1 MNERFNK
8 FEEWLNAVENY
19 QFPSWEQLPDIDLYS
34 DQVLSFLEQKLQLFS
49 DPDEP
54 LISGY
59 MINNY
64 VKLHLLSAPI
74 KKKYTREH
82 LTSLFIICLLKKVIS
97 LKDIDYLLKQDGK
110 MNATKEAMYQYFTTI
125 HDEVMKYVLM
135 QVQNI
140 LDVMKHEV
148 DAEVKGD
155 YELIN
160 LAMKMAIQSEVFKTM
175 SHKILSLFETES
187 DLAIKSAKKEKKKT
201 KKNAKKSKKKFKKE
215 IKKLKKQIK

>member
-8 FEEWLNAVENY
+8 FEEWLKAVGDY
-19 QFPSWEQLPDIDLYS
+19 KFPTWDQLPDIELYS

-49 DPDEP
+49 DQEDP

-64 VKLHLLSAPI
+64 VKLHLLNAPI

-97 LKDIDYLLKQDGK
+97 LKDIDYLLRQDGK
-110 MNATKEAMYQYFTTI
+110 MNASKEALYLYFTSI
-125 HDEVMKYVLM
+125 HDEVMKYVLA
-135 QVQNI
+135 QVQNVVDI
-140 LDVMKHEV
+140 MRLDVDSE
-148 DAEVKGD
+148 ANID

-175 SHKILSLFETES
+175 SHKILSLFETKD
-187 DLAIKSAKKEKKKT
+187 DLATKKVKKEKKKT
-201 KKNAKKSKKKFKKE
+201 KKNAKKSKKNFKKE
-215 IKKLKKQIK
+215 VKKLKKQIK

>member
-97 LKDIDYLLKQDGK
+97 LNDIDYLLRQDGK